1 MKDFNI
7 KEFDGLVRSDFVGY
21 VWDAIK
27 NAIYKHPDFAKTP
40 YQAISIITEELGELA
55 QAVND
60 GNKEQAKL
68 ELFHV
73 IATCARLYHQ
83 YLYLEE
89 LEKNTRNYLNKG
101 KEV

>member
-7 KEFDGLVRSDFVGY
+7 KEFDGLVRSDFIGY

-27 NAIYKHPDFAKTP
+27 KAIHKHPDFASNP

-60 GNKEQAKL
+60 GNRAQAKL

-83 YLYLEE
+83 YLYLGE
-89 LEKNTRNYLNKG
+89 LEENTRKQLNG
-101 KEV
+101 NRV

>member
-1 MKDFNI
+1 MNCSEWEKLI
-7 KEFDGLVRSDFVGY
+7 HSDFMWK
-21 VWDAIK
+21 VWDNIGSAIQ
-27 NAIYKHPDFAKTP
+27 KHPDFAKTP

-89 LEKNTRNYLNKG
+89 LEENTRKQLNG
-101 KEV
+101 NRV

>member
-1 MKDFNI
+1 MN
-7 KEFDGLVRSDFVGY
+7 ELERLSCSDFFSCVRGS
-21 VWDAIK
+21 IS
-27 NAIYKHPDFAKTP
+27 NAVAKHPDFAKTP
-40 YQAISIITEELGELA
+40 YQAISIVTEELGELA

-73 IATCARLYHQ
+73 IATCARLYNM

-89 LEKNTRNYLNKG
+89 LEKNTEKKLNNG
-101 KEV
+101 GVD

>member
-1 MKDFNI
+1 MN
-7 KEFDGLVRSDFVGY
+7 ELERLGMSDFFSCVRG
-21 VWDAIK
+21 AISH
-27 NAIYKHPDFAKTP
+27 AVTKHPDFAKTP

-89 LEKNTRNYLNKG
+89 LEENARKQLNG
-101 KEV
+101 NRV